1 MSLISVFMY
10 KERNIDDVVE
20 DKESIDEENLLEK
33 KVNDKYRE

>member
-1 MSLISVFMY
+1 MY